1 MKKLASLIL
10 LTGAAAC
17 ASSEKPTPGAVAGQG
32 RTDTAL
38 LLTALPDS
46 ALPKGKCGM
55 ILWTLESDR
64 PMAVLKYIVGEGGEI
79 GLNGAL
85 AKIKLED
92 ASGASAFGV
101 SERQIFAG
109 ENGFSASVSFQFGL
123 GFNGGSYVERGLIA
137 IEAANGWRLAAPTAG
152 IVGCRR

>member
-1 MKKLASLIL
+1 MKKLASFIF

-17 ASSEKPTPGAVAGQG
+17 ASSEKPSPVSVAADA
-32 RTDTAL
+32 RVDTAL
-38 LLTALPDS
+38 LLTGLPDS

-64 PMAVLKYIVGEGGEI
+64 PMAVLKYVVGEGGEI

-92 ASGASAFGV
+92 ASGVSAFGV
-101 SERQIFAG
+101 FERQTFAG
-109 ENGFSASVSFQFGL
+109 ESGFSASVSFQFGL

-152 IVGCRR
+152 IAGCRR